1 MACSKK
7 GRCYIGARVGE
18 NVGLQATE
26 YGVHLRWIVWGEALD
41 GVILTPL
48 SLFFLSDLATI
59 LVLQAGS
66 ERAPHALRFLGN

>member
-26 YGVHLRWIVWGEALD
+26 YGVHLRWVVWGEALD

-48 SLFFLSDLATI
+48 SLFFS
-59 LVLQAGS
+59 
-66 ERAPHALRFLGN
+66 F